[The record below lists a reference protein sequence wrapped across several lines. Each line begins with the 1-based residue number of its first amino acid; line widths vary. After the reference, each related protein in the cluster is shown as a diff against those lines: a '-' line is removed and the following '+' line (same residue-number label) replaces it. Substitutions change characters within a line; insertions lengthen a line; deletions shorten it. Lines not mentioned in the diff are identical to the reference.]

1 MEQIENARRN
11 IKLLEANKLSRSQ
24 HFFSPEIRS
33 VLTQKVK
40 SLQNQ
45 YVNGWTEKNVEGVP
59 VKIRGVKD
67 KIIVLREIHSDEIMS
82 IPYVTRFSQDYVV
95 SQLIKMRKWFK
106 YQTDVLHHNR
116 AKFLTLT
123 LDPYLFTSVR
133 QGYASGQRKINS
145 FLTRLR
151 KLYPNLGYLMVKE
164 IQERTTKNV
173 HWHIMITGVESISEA
188 MLNDYWGIGYWNI
201 QEVKNSYGKTNNGLF
216 SYMKK
221 YLEKT
226 LKNENPNI
234 VSDTLLWIW
243 AMMIRSFSFSRIPKT
258 VEITD
263 TVELDLSK
271 NNSNYL
277 EEVWEYLGTYPKDLP
292 WSDIE
297 NYDDLMYYLR
307 GG

>member
-45 YVNGWTEKNVEGVP
+45 YVNGWTEKDADGIP
-59 VKIRGVKD
+59 IKIRGVKD
-67 KIIVLREIHSDEIMS
+67 KMIVLREIHSNEIMS

-123 LDPYLFTSVR
+123 LNPYLFTSVR

-173 HWHIMITGVESISEA
+173 HWHIMITGVESIPEA

-201 QEVKNSYGKTNNGLF
+201 QEVKNRYGKTNNGLF

>member
-1 MEQIENARRN
+1 MEQVENTRRN

-24 HFFSPEIRS
+24 HFFSPTIRS
-33 VLTQKVK
+33 DLTQKVK
-40 SLQNQ
+40 SLYYQ
-45 YVNGWTEKNVEGVP
+45 YVNGWTEINAEGLP
-59 VKIRGVKD
+59 IKIRGVKD
-67 KIIVLREIHSDEIMS
+67 KMIVLREIHTDEVMA
-82 IPYVTRFSQDYVV
+82 IPYLTRFSPDYVT

-106 YQTDVLHHNR
+106 YQTESLHRNR

-123 LDPYLFTSVR
+123 LNPYLFTSVR
-133 QGYASGQRKINS
+133 DGYAKGQKKINT

-151 KLYPNLGYLMVKE
+151 TINPGLGYIMVKE
-164 IQERTTKNV
+164 IQEESTKNI
-173 HWHIMITGVESISEA
+173 HWHLMLTGVEWIPDS
-188 MLNDYWGIGYWNI
+188 MLNDYWGIGYWNLK
-201 QEVKNSYGKTNNGLF
+201 EVKNSYGKTNNGLF
-216 SYMKK
+216 RYMKK

-226 LKNENPNI
+226 LKNQNPNI

-258 VEITD
+258 VEISD